1 MRFVHVSPS
10 PMRSGERRRRK
21 RALESRIR
29 PSLTPQARASAE
41 FGNQTHTDIERHKK
55 HLPGTADKILN
66 SVKGLRDHMQPGE
79 QPIINIPAFWDN
91 GQQSRSVACDAIVT
105 NQRLLGYY
113 LVRFPRERL
122 FLDELPLTAIRA
134 VTLRQ
139 RSFEPVFREIMVR
152 GEDRVLYIRA
162 PRQKIETLFASL
174 QTALEASTSTTKA
187 TIATEEGSVAEHAAP
202 THAAPTY
209 ERQTIRQPFE
219 GSSLNITILLA
230 GGILLEILG
239 ILFWSITQNAQI
251 GLPLAGAGFIVWLT
265 GMLLRRRRQ

>member
-1 MRFVHVSPS
+1 M
-10 PMRSGERRRRK
+10 
-21 RALESRIR
+21 
-29 PSLTPQARASAE
+29 
-41 FGNQTHTDIERHKK
+41 
-55 HLPGTADKILN
+55 PGTADKILN
-66 SVKGLRDHMQPGE
+66 SVKGLRDHIEPEE

-91 GQQSRSVACDAIVT
+91 GQQGRSIACDVVVT

-122 FLDELPLTAIRA
+122 FLDALPLTTIRA

-139 RSFEPVFREIMVR
+139 KSFEPVFREIMVR
-152 GEDRVLYIRA
+152 GEDRVVYIRA

-174 QTALEASTSTTKA
+174 QTTLEASTPTTTTKA
-187 TIATEEGSVAEHAAP
+187 TIASEEDGDARHAAP
-202 THAAPTY
+202 AY

-239 ILFWSITQNAQI
+239 ILFWSITHSAQI
-251 GLPLAGAGFIVWLT
+251 GLPLVGAGFIVWLT
-265 GMLLRRRRQ
+265 GILVRRQQR

>member
-1 MRFVHVSPS
+1 M
-10 PMRSGERRRRK
+10 
-21 RALESRIR
+21 
-29 PSLTPQARASAE
+29 
-41 FGNQTHTDIERHKK
+41 
-55 HLPGTADKILN
+55 PGTADKILN
-66 SVKGLRDHMQPGE
+66 SVKGLRDHMKPGE

-91 GQQSRSVACDAIVT
+91 GQQGRSVACDVIVT

-139 RSFEPVFREIMVR
+139 KSFEPVFREIMVR
-152 GEDRVLYIRA
+152 GEDRVVYIRA

-174 QTALEASTSTTKA
+174 RTTLEASTSTTKA
-187 TIATEEGSVAEHAAP
+187 TIASEEGGVDG
-202 THAAPTY
+202 HAAPTY
-209 ERQTIRQPFE
+209 ERQTIRRPFE

-239 ILFWSITQNAQI
+239 ILFWSITHSAQI
-251 GLPLAGAGFIVWLT
+251 GLPLVGAGFIVWLA
-265 GMLLRRRRQ
+265 GILLRRQQR